1 MVSTRSQSKI
11 MSITSELRDYFES
24 LMEPLVTNEKLEQV
38 LKSFQDGLMKKIED
52 KFKEQNTR
60 IEELESKLAIKQN
73 VIDNLE
79 IKCDDN
85 EQYSRRS
92 CLRVHG
98 LEFNSDNDEGVMKKV
113 EKCCKDMD
121 VEFNENEIDRAHYI
135 GKPYV
140 DKVKNKKVRSLII
153 KFKSWRSRS
162 AFYKSR
168 PRNHLERQK
177 KPGSSFNVSL
187 DLTKRR
193 YDLLMKAKGL
203 IINNPSV
210 AYVFCDINCSLVMKF
225 NNNTYRYF
233 NSESELAKLLDS
245 ELE

>member
-1 MVSTRSQSKI
+1 MNIFSKKSTWYFVFSDLHDIYMVSTRSQSKI
-11 MSITSELRDYFES
+11 MSITSELQDYFES
-24 LMEPLVTNEKLEQV
+24 LMEPLVLNEKLEQV
-38 LKSFQDGLMKKIED
+38 FNSFQDGLMKKIED
-52 KFKEQNTR
+52 KFKEQHTR

-79 IKCDDN
+79 ITCDDN
-85 EQYSRRS
+85 EQYSRKS

-98 LEFNSDNDEGVMKKV
+98 LEVNSDNDEGVMKKV
-113 EKCCKDMD
+113 GECCKDMD
-121 VEFNENEIDRAHYI
+121 VEFNENEIGRAHYI

-140 DKVKNKKVRSLII
+140 DKVKNKTVRSLII

-177 KPGSSFNVSL
+177 KPGSSFYVSL
-187 DLTKRR
+187 DLTKRC

-203 IINNPSV
+203 IINNPAV
-210 AYVFCDINCSLVMKF
+210 ACFL
-225 NNNTYRYF
+225 
-233 NSESELAKLLDS
+233 
-245 ELE
+245 

>member
-1 MVSTRSQSKI
+1 M
-11 MSITSELRDYFES
+11 
-24 LMEPLVTNEKLEQV
+24 
-38 LKSFQDGLMKKIED
+38 
-52 KFKEQNTR
+52 
-60 IEELESKLAIKQN
+60 ESKLAIKQN